1 MSIGFIRD
9 YPDLEILL
17 RLVLAIVCG
26 LMVGTER
33 SRHHKSAGTRTY
45 LIVSAGA
52 AIYAMVSKY
61 GFLDI
66 VVASGEPHVDVSRVA
81 ASIVTGV
88 GFLGAGAI
96 FMREN
101 HVEGLAT
108 AAGMWVIAAVGTAF
122 GVGMYATGFIVT
134 GIVLLVQ
141 ILFQNE
147 RLPHLAPT
155 DTGRLLVTMDEDMG
169 ALKILEAM
177 LYERNIDIVT
187 THLKKHK
194 DGTIT
199 YTFSVVMPESLDVAA
214 TVTQI
219 YRATGAR
226 SIDL

>member
-1 MSIGFIRD
+1 MVFTFFER
-9 YPDLEILL
+9 YPDAELML
-17 RLVLAIVCG
+17 RLLLAIVCG
-26 LMVGTER
+26 LLTGTER
-33 SRHHKSAGTRTY
+33 SRHHKSAGIRTY
-45 LIVSAGA
+45 LIVAAGA

-66 VVASGEPHVDVSRVA
+66 IVADGEPHVDVSRVA

-108 AAGMWVIAAVGTAF
+108 AAGMWVMAAVGAAF

-134 GIVLLVQ
+134 AIVLIVQ

-147 RLPHLAPT
+147 RMPHLAIT
-155 DTGRLLVTMDEDMG
+155 DVGRLVVTMDEDMG

-187 THLKKHK
+187 THLKRHK

-199 YTFSVVMPESLDVAA
+199 YSFSIVMPESLNVTE

-219 YRATGAR
+219 YRATGAK